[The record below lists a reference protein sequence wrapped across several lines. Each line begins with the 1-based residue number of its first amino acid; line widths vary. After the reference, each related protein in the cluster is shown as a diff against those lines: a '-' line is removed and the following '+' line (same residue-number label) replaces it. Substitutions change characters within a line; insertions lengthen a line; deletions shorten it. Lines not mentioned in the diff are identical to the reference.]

1 MWFWPRIPRWS
12 AAGLGLATA
21 GMPGPKR
28 SAYRR
33 GIAVKHV
40 TGSSGA
46 RVIILAM
53 LCLAV
58 VASAQEKRDPALDKY
73 YIANSL
79 CSRRFYKLA
88 VAEYKEFLTKY
99 PKHAKVPKAK
109 WGLAISLYNLGN
121 SKEAEPLFKGLAA
134 SKEIPDQE
142 MLHNLWGSCLL
153 EQKSFPEAEKAFTW
167 SIKNAKDPASAR
179 TANARVGLI
188 EALYLQNKWADV
200 INVSD
205 EMLKAA
211 PKSPHLPKIRYE
223 GAVAR
228 AKLKQYAPAVKV
240 FQEIV
245 EGSKDVALVHR
256 AIFQQAECKRQTDK
270 LAEATDLYETAAKTK
285 KGIYSEYAHY
295 NLGLVLFLQKK
306 YVDAITELTG
316 FQKAYA
322 KTKLHWEAKLY
333 IGRAHLELRD
343 YKKAQSVL
351 KQLTNQGPVAA
362 AATLW
367 LARTH
372 ARRNDHAKVVGM
384 LTPAV
389 ADVKFQKDPSLS
401 GMLYELAAA
410 HMNLRKYEAAAGVYA
425 RARAVGKGDELIEF
439 HRLQAYCLHRAG
451 KFAESMVLCD
461 AFLKKYPKHAKV
473 PDVILTK
480 AENLMLLKKEAQA
493 LPLYDKFLSTAQK
506 HKDANLVRLRR
517 AQIYAGQK
525 KWASAVENL
534 VALLE
539 GDHTARIFDQAWFLA
554 GDCYLQLKE
563 WDKAIEAFEAFIKE
577 EPNQANID
585 TAMCNLSLAHQRKDN
600 PAKAIEILTE
610 LITEQ
615 YGWPI
620 TERSKPTVK
629 GKKPKRIKKPKGPA
643 RKKRP
648 EAQCSHL
655 QKARVELGRLLYEAG
670 RLDEARNVLLDALE
684 TYQRLKQAGDGNAE
698 YYLGWIALKQDR
710 QDHAAKY
717 FAALGKFPKHPFA
730 ADAALQA
737 AIVQI
742 RNNSIGPALK
752 TLQKLLLD
760 NPQHPKADQATYYV
774 GLCYARLG
782 KYTEALPYF
791 KTVLSTYA
799 TSDKADNAMYWQAR
813 CQEKGDKETGPA
825 LATETLK
832 AFLKKFPKS
841 EMLTDAILDLSKL
854 EYDAKEYDQVIER
867 MTEVLG
873 PDLDKPVA
881 AALRNRALY
890 LLGWSYFKT
899 KKMDA
904 GAKAFEAM
912 TKTVAKGGTPT
923 QMTPSAYFQAGEAR
937 MRLKEYAQALEHFS
951 KAVSTAKPAS
961 DIHASSLLRRAE
973 CEALMDKWK
982 ESQATAGLF
991 LSTYAKHKLTPRGHF
1006 TLGWA
1011 MENQK
1016 QYPKAIES
1024 YRVVTAGGKNNALT
1038 ARAQF
1043 QIGECFFAG
1052 NKLDEAVKELVRVES
1067 KYSFP
1072 EWSSKAILELGRVRE
1087 AQDMEEEAM
1096 ARYKEVITRF
1106 PKTAAAT
1113 VAKNLLKKLD

>member
-1 MWFWPRIPRWS
+1 MRH
-12 AAGLGLATA
+12 AT
-21 GMPGPKR
+21 
-28 SAYRR
+28 
-33 GIAVKHV
+33 VV
-40 TGSSGA
+40 LGA
-46 RVIILAM
+46 RTIVLAA
-53 LCLAV
+53 LCF
-58 VASAQEKRDPALDKY
+58 ASSALAQEKRDPALDKY
-73 YIANSL
+73 YSANSL
-79 CSRRFYKLA
+79 CARRFYKLA
-88 VAEYKEFLTKY
+88 IVEYKEFLTKY

-109 WGLAISLYNLGN
+109 WGLAISLYNLGK
-121 SKEAEPLFKGLAA
+121 SKEAEPLLKGLAG

-153 EQKSFPEAEKAFTW
+153 EQKSFAEAEKAFTW
-167 SIKNAKDPASAR
+167 SIKNAKDPAGAR

-188 EALYLQNKWADV
+188 DALYLQNKWAEV
-200 INVSD
+200 IKVSD

-211 PKSPHLPKIRYE
+211 PKSQYLPKIRYE

-245 EGSKDVALVHR
+245 EGSKDASLVHR
-256 AIFQQAECKRQTDK
+256 AIFQQAECMRQTDK

-295 NLGLVLFLQKK
+295 NLGLVLFLQEK
-306 YVDAITELTG
+306 YVDVVTELTE

-322 KTKLHWEAKLY
+322 KTKLRGEARLY

-343 YKKAQSVL
+343 FKKAQNML
-351 KQLTNQGPVAA
+351 KQLTNQGTVAG

-372 ARRNDHAKVVGM
+372 ARQNQHAKVVAM

-389 ADVKFQKDPSLS
+389 AVENTKFQKDPSLS
-401 GMLYELAAA
+401 GMLYELATAY
-410 HMNLRKYEAAAGVYA
+410 MNQRNYEAATGVYA
-425 RARAVGKGDELIEF
+425 RAQTIGKGDELIEF

-451 KFAESMVLCD
+451 KFVESMALCD
-461 AFLKKYPKHAKV
+461 AFLKKYPKHARV

-480 AENLMLLKKEAQA
+480 AENLLLQKKEALA
-493 LPLYDKFLSTAQK
+493 LPLYDKFLSAAEK
-506 HKDANLVRLRR
+506 HKDANLARLRR

-525 KWASAVENL
+525 KWTAAAENL

-539 GDHTARIFDQAWFLA
+539 GEHTARIFDQAWFLA

-577 EPNQANID
+577 EPNQANVD
-585 TAMCNLSLAHQRKDN
+585 TAMYNLSLAHQRKKD
-600 PAKAIEILTE
+600 PAKAIEVLTE

-620 TERSKPTVK
+620 TERSKPPVKGKK
-629 GKKPKRIKKPKGPA
+629 GKKPKKPKKPA

-648 EAQCSHL
+648 EAQCPHL

-670 RLDEARNVLLDALE
+670 RLSEARDVLLDALE
-684 TYQRLKQAGDGNAE
+684 TYQRLKQPGDGNAE

-710 QDHAAKY
+710 QDQAAKY
-717 FAALGKFPKHPFA
+717 FGALGKFPKHPFA
-730 ADAALQA
+730 TDAALQA

-742 RNNSIGPALK
+742 RNNSLAPALK

-774 GLCYARLG
+774 GLCHARLG
-782 KYTEALPYF
+782 KFTEAMPYL

-825 LATETLK
+825 LAIKTLK

-841 EMLTDAILDLSKL
+841 EMLTEAILDLSKL
-854 EYDAKEYDQVIER
+854 EYDAKEYDRVIER
-867 MTEVLG
+867 MTELLG
-873 PDLDKPVA
+873 PELDKPIA

-904 GAKAFEAM
+904 GAKIFEAM
-912 TKTVAKGGTPT
+912 TKTAAKDPAATK
-923 QMTPSAYFQAGEAR
+923 MTPSAYFQAGEAR

-951 KAVSTAKPAS
+951 KAVSAAKPPS

-973 CEALMDKWK
+973 CEALMNKWK
-982 ESQATAGLF
+982 QSQATAQLF
-991 LSTYAKHKLTPRGHF
+991 LTTYAKHKLAPRGHF

-1024 YRVVTAGGKNNALT
+1024 YRTVTAAGKNNALT

-1043 QIGECFFAG
+1043 QIGECFFAS
-1052 NKLDEAVKELVRVES
+1052 NKLNEAVKELVRVES

-1072 EWSSKAILELGRVRE
+1072 EWSAKAILELGRVRE